1 MNKKTFTFKR
11 EERLKSRK
19 TIDSLFAEGHS
30 FGQYP
35 LRIVWT
41 EVQEGKTNSPV
52 QFALTVPKKKFRNAS
67 DRNRIRRL
75 IREAYRLQKPYFYE
89 KLPPLE
95 RPLAMMIIFTGRETP
110 TFDVVYESMGRILRR
125 LSKKYSKNISR

>member
-1 MNKKTFTFKR
+1 MDKKSFTFKR

-19 TIDSLFAEGHS
+19 TIDSLFAGGHS

-41 EVQEGKTNSPV
+41 EVPQEKPNSPV
-52 QFALTVPKKKFRNAS
+52 QFALTVHKKKFRNDS

-75 IREAYRLQKPYFYE
+75 IREAYRLQKPNFYE

-95 RPLAMMIIFTGRETP
+95 GQLAMMIIFTGRETP
-110 TFDVVYESMGRILRR
+110 TFDTVYEAMGRILHR
-125 LSKKYSKNISR
+125 LSKKYNR